1 MSDDLVM
8 DLRKGTMFDSD
19 SALMWDAADEIERL
33 RAALKHYAC
42 DCAVN
47 QCEVK
52 NESDTICGRT
62 ACAALSPAPS
72 KGGDDE

>member
-33 RAALKHYAC
+33 RAALEKIAAM
-42 DCAVN
+42 DEVSVTDFDNVN
-47 QCEVK
+47 GWAHQW
-52 NESDTICGRT
+52 IAR
-62 ACAALSPAPS
+62 AALP
-72 KGGDDE
+72 KG

>member
-33 RAALKHYAC
+33 RAALRSI
-42 DCAVN
+42 
-47 QCEVK
+47 EE
-52 NESDTICGRT
+52 NEHQFSMGWAART
-62 ACAALSPAPS
+62 ARAALP
-72 KGGDDE
+72 KGENDDTD